1 MAATEKESG
10 RRSMI
15 EMTGISKSFNGNT
28 VLNNVEFSVKK
39 GEIHALMGEN
49 GAGKSTLMKIL
60 TGIYT
65 RDTGEVKVKGKLV
78 DFKNPK
84 EAEHA
89 GIAVIHQELN
99 ILPDLTVAENLF
111 LGNEKTFGKSGIL
124 KTREMNKEAKTILAE
139 LGLHVDVKTVAR
151 ELSVGKQQIIE
162 IAKAMSSNA
171 EVIVMDEP
179 TAALTDREIL
189 SLFETIRALQKNGVS
204 FVYISH
210 RMEEIFALCD
220 RITILR
226 DGNYVGVKEIK
237 ETSFDEI
244 VQMMVG
250 RELGERFP
258 ERNSAIGDVKLTASG
273 LTRNGHFE
281 DISFELRKGEVLG
294 IAGLMGAGRTEVVQS
309 LFGYKKLHKGEILL
323 DGKSVK
329 ISSPLQAKKLGF
341 GYVTEDRKSEGLI
354 VDFSVKD
361 NLCLTNFSKVSSN
374 GIIKAGEEKA
384 LYETMVKRLGVRTSG
399 PNQAAKSLSGGNQQ
413 KVVIAKWLGIEPNV
427 LILDEPTRGVD
438 VGAKKEI
445 YSIINELAERG
456 VAILM
461 ISSELPEIIGMAD
474 RVLVMHEGTLTA
486 ELQKEDMTQER
497 IMHYATGGNK
507 VAQV

>member
-1 MAATEKESG
+1 
-10 RRSMI
+10 MI
-15 EMTGISKSFNGNT
+15 EMTGISKSFDGNS
-28 VLNNVEFSVKK
+28 VLTNVEFSVKK

-60 TGIYT
+60 TGIYA
-65 RDTGEVKVKGKLV
+65 RDTGEVKVRGKLV

-124 KTREMNKEAKTILAE
+124 KTKEMNKKAKVILGE
-139 LGLHVDVKTVAR
+139 LGLYVDVKTVAR

-179 TAALTDREIL
+179 TAALTEREIV
-189 SLFETIRALQKNGVS
+189 SLFETIRALQSNGVS

-258 ERNSAIGDVKLTASG
+258 ERNATIGDVKLTASG

-294 IAGLMGAGRTEVVQS
+294 IAGLMGAGRTEVAQS
-309 LFGYKKLHKGEILL
+309 LFGYKKLQKGTISLN
-323 DGKSVK
+323 GKPVK

-361 NLCLTNFSKVSSN
+361 NLSLTNFNKVSSN
-374 GIIKAGEEKA
+374 GIIKANEEKV

-445 YSIINELAERG
+445 YSIINELAEKG

-486 ELQKEDMTQER
+486 ELQKAEMTQER
-497 IMHYATGGNK
+497 IMHYATGGDK
-507 VAQV
+507 VAQI